1 MAWGIYLLQG
11 GFTENVTLVARYR
24 LLCDMFTVPG
34 VFLLLAAALV
44 FVSNE
49 EFFTIFSYAFSY
61 AFRSLIPGALAGQKH
76 ERYSDY
82 VERKREKGKIKG
94 YSFLSFTGLAFLAIG
109 LVFMFLFYRIYR

>member
-1 MAWGIYLLQG
+1 MAWGIYLIQG

-76 ERYSDY
+76 ERYGDY
-82 VERKREKGKIKG
+82 VERKRQKGKVKG
-94 YSFLSFTGLAFLAIG
+94 YSFLTYTGLAFLAIG
-109 LVFMFLFYRIYR
+109 LVFMFLFYRIYQ